1 MNTIEIVILSLGG
14 FGVIFGGFVL
24 WVIWPRDE
32 AGPPSSKPG
41 IKPAE

>member
-1 MNTIEIVILSLGG
+1 MNMIEIVILSLGG

-24 WVIWPRDE
+24 WVIWPHDE
-32 AGPPSSKPG
+32 AASPSKPG